1 VRRRNNGWRL
11 IQKERSIFCQERGR
25 AIWSGRFHLR
35 LTNAAPTLTIN
46 LTMYRRPKFL
56 ELLLEIREEMARE
69 ADLDI
74 DQFVQNLN
82 REPRAE
88 KAKSA
93 ATAANA
99 RLNGSEMKKAVA
111 RGRKR

>member
-1 VRRRNNGWRL
+1 
-11 IQKERSIFCQERGR
+11 
-25 AIWSGRFHLR
+25 
-35 LTNAAPTLTIN
+35 
-46 LTMYRRPKFL
+46 MYRRPKFL

-82 REPRAE
+82 REPRVE
-88 KAKSA
+88 EAKSA
-93 ATAANA
+93 AANA
-99 RLNGSEMKKAVA
+99 RLNGSEMKKTVA